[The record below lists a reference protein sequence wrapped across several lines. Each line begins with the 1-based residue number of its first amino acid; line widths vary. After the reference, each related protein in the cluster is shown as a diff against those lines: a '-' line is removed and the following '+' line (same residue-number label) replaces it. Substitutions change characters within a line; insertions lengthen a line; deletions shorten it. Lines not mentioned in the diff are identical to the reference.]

1 MVNTIRITYVF
12 NQKEYIYDLFF
23 IDVFFMNL
31 KKKGGNVNH
40 INRKWRTTK
49 INQITPA
56 YFETD
61 MTMLPF
67 K

>member
-31 KKKGGNVNH
+31 KKKV
-40 INRKWRTTK
+40 
-49 INQITPA
+49 
-56 YFETD
+56 E
-61 MTMLPF
+61 M
-67 K
+67 